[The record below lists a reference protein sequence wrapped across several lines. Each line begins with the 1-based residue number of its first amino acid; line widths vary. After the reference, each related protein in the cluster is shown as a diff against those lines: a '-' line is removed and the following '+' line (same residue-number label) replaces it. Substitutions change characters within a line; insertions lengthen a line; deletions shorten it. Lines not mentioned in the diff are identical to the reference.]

1 MKSNSIVP
9 LPGTHLCS
17 AKCQEYIGL
26 VNTSHVSVV
35 NFNACRTVNINL
47 ILVLAIIP
55 ISLRNRFFSDKVGD
69 RKNLTIIISSKN
81 YQIVVVLNKLISC
94 PTSFLSHCYLSWVG
108 QPLERSALR
117 VPTAR
122 MPCCF
127 SCIISSGLVKRLSN
141 KYLCSFSPRL
151 LVRQSSIFLLSPN
164 SYRRFTSGDGPLAS
178 YPPTNS
184 KS

>member
-26 VNTSHVSVV
+26 VNTSHVLVV

-94 PTSFLSHCYLSWVG
+94 PTSFLSHCYLS
-108 QPLERSALR
+108 
-117 VPTAR
+117 
-122 MPCCF
+122 
-127 SCIISSGLVKRLSN
+127 
-141 KYLCSFSPRL
+141 
-151 LVRQSSIFLLSPN
+151 
-164 SYRRFTSGDGPLAS
+164 
-178 YPPTNS
+178 
-184 KS
+184 